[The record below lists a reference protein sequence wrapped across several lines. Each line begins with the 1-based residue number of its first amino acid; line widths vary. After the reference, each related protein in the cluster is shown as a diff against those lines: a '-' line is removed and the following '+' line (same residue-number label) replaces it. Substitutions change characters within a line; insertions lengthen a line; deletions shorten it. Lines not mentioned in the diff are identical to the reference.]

1 MIEELMND
9 IAENV
14 DAVSKKK
21 KKSKIDFSRFN
32 TQTLLDKL
40 KSYEFDPENYLKIY
54 NILKARQGGA
64 VMCKSAKMQ
73 LERETRLAV
82 NPVHFGHKNEAYFTE
97 EEMLSEHNYTFEELS
112 ISERQIYNHAVK
124 FCKI

>member
-1 MIEELMND
+1 MREELIND

-14 DAVSKKK
+14 DAVRKKK
-21 KKSKIDFSRFN
+21 KKNKIDFSRFN
-32 TQTLLDKL
+32 TQTLTDKL

-73 LERETRLAV
+73 LEREVRLGI
-82 NPVHFGHKNEAYFTE
+82 NPVHFGHKNEAYDSE
-97 EEMLSEHNYTFEELS
+97 KNMLKEHSYTFEDLS
-112 ISERQIYNHAVK
+112 PSERQIYNNAVK
-124 FCKI
+124 FCRI